1 MKDAT
6 SSFSSPEPSD
16 SEAANGTYTVNSN
29 VVATDGEA
37 DGKPVYRVDMTVEVR
52 PSDGEEYYTI
62 LVDGSGLFVPVDD
75 SLSGDD
81 LEAAIFSNGSA
92 SLYSYICEAVSFVT
106 RDAILGEVNLPTIG
120 FSAIA
125 D

>member
-1 MKDAT
+1 M
-6 SSFSSPEPSD
+6 SFSSPALSD
-16 SEAANGTYTVNSN
+16 SEAASGTYTVNSN
-29 VVATDGEA
+29 VIATDGKA
-37 DGKPVYRVDMTVEVR
+37 DGRPVYRVDMTVEVR

-62 LVDGSGLFVPVDD
+62 LVEGSGLFAPVDGD
-75 SLSGDD
+75 LSGDD
-81 LEAAIFSNGSA
+81 LEAAVFSNGSA